1 MVGIISALETRGS
14 VCTADA
20 HNADGAFHDVTKT
33 FSSYDTSSNGQSKQ
47 NSDTDSCSYNND
59 LLIQCRIASAHAA
72 TCQTEICGISPEDT
86 LGTKVNESSS
96 NKQRVYMLSWNIKGL
111 TNDKLSDDILGNF
124 FKKLDIILLT
134 ETWTSDNAEIEL
146 KGFTFYNYPRKYR
159 HPNAKRDS
167 GGIGIF
173 VRDDIKHGVV
183 IWRNTEDVVTW
194 IQLKAE
200 YFGLK
205 RDLYVANIHMV
216 PQGSVHVRDEIFS
229 LLYGDLA
236 QLPPES
242 HVLLCGDYNAHTNV
256 LPDYDIENFH
266 GSEGGLM
273 ELLPHDVHQLHDD
286 IYKLYATGRLDF
298 PEIVDLPMCKVCSL
312 SIFVKILVY
321 WSWMADSV

>member
-1 MVGIISALETRGS
+1 
-14 VCTADA
+14 
-20 HNADGAFHDVTKT
+20 
-33 FSSYDTSSNGQSKQ
+33 
-47 NSDTDSCSYNND
+47 
-59 LLIQCRIASAHAA
+59 
-72 TCQTEICGISPEDT
+72 
-86 LGTKVNESSS
+86 
-96 NKQRVYMLSWNIKGL
+96 MLSWNINGL

-124 FKKLDIILLT
+124 FKKLDIILLI

-183 IWRNTEDVVTW
+183 IWRNTEDVVIW
-194 IQLKAE
+194 IQLKAG

-242 HVLLCGDYNAHTNV
+242 HVLLCGDCNAHTNV

-273 ELLPHDVHQLHDD
+273 ELLPHDVH
-286 IYKLYATGRLDF
+286 K
-298 PEIVDLPMCKVCSL
+298 
-312 SIFVKILVY
+312 
-321 WSWMADSV
+321 